1 MKALHYIF
9 KKSKSE
15 GKVVT
20 LECQMLDI
28 YLDTIRDLSKG
39 KTNKFN
45 KAGAQQSNTN
55 LMFEREKDVEIEELG
70 NGEIKLN
77 NIQNVKINNPK
88 EAANFIEKCVS

>member
-45 KAGAQQSNTN
+45 KAGA
-55 LMFEREKDVEIEELG
+55 
-70 NGEIKLN
+70 
-77 NIQNVKINNPK
+77 
-88 EAANFIEKCVS
+88 